1 MKETP
6 KLKASYKLRRPF
18 WCGPSWRAISNTLAF
33 AKVIAITG
41 SAEQSRGQFYV
52 CSMSDIKVFSCV
64 QEAKLWF
71 EVSGEDVC
79 WISKEDAIAYLLRT
93 NRDAFEEG

>member
-1 MKETP
+1 MKMT
-6 KLKASYKLRRPF
+6 
-18 WCGPSWRAISNTLAF
+18 
-33 AKVIAITG
+33 
-41 SAEQSRGQFYV
+41 AEQSSGQFYIYG
-52 CSMSDIKVFSCV
+52 MSDIKVFSCV

-79 WISKEDAIAYLLRT
+79 WTSEEDTIDFLLRT

>member
-1 MKETP
+1 MKEMP
-6 KLKASYKLRRPF
+6 KLKASYKLRKPF
-18 WCGPSWRAISNTLAF
+18 WWGPSQRASSNTLAF

-41 SAEQSRGQFYV
+41 SAEQSRGQFCV
-52 CSMSDIKVFSCV
+52 CSMNDIKVFSCV

-79 WISKEDAIAYLLRT
+79 WISKEDIIAYLLRT